1 MFIIKAF
8 AQPGRISVNA
18 QTGAITRGR
27 NPQSRFYERTGQS
40 QMGGN
45 ARTRGRP
52 ARITR
57 AR

>member
-8 AQPGRISVNA
+8 AQAGPVSVNA
-18 QTGAITRGR
+18 RTGAVTRGR
-27 NPQSRFYERTGQS
+27 NPQSEFYRRTGQS